1 MNTILIFLAII
12 LGSGLFAAILQ
23 IIFGDSIKSQKT
35 ITELKKKK
43 TLNNSLK
50 SKLDTSEYYSVLNN
64 SYKPKSKQDAIARV
78 EYLKIEQRELQ
89 SSLNRHEKIIQES
102 LGIMYTS
109 KNLDVIKSRFDTI
122 YENHT
127 YIKMYRDQGYDI
139 KFDLD
144 FINKLCIE
152 YNKLILDLAE
162 FKVGEF
168 EIKFNSLKT
177 EKAKDNQTKKIYELI
192 DEIKHSFKNPTQE
205 HHNEIKLLKNKIE
218 DIYS

>member
-1 MNTILIFLAII
+1 MNTILILLGII
-12 LGSGLFAAILQ
+12 FGCGLLGAILQ
-23 IIFGDSIKSQKT
+23 ITFGDKRQTNIPSNVSFKSNQ
-35 ITELKKKK
+35 
-43 TLNNSLK
+43 N
-50 SKLDTSEYYSVLNN
+50 DYSVLNEN
-64 SYKPKSKQDAIARV
+64 FKPTSKQDAINRIN
-78 EYLKIEQRELQ
+78 YLKTEQKELK
-89 SSLNRHEKIIQES
+89 SALDRHEKIIQES
-102 LGIMYTS
+102 LNILYSS
-109 KNLDVIKSRFDTI
+109 KNIDVIKRRFDTI

-152 YNKLILDLAE
+152 YNKLILDLAK
-162 FKVGEF
+162 FKIDEY
-168 EIKFNSLKT
+168 EIKYKSLKS

>member
-1 MNTILIFLAII
+1 MNTILILLGII
-12 LGSGLFAAILQ
+12 FGCGLLGAILQ
-23 IIFGDSIKSQKT
+23 ITFGDKRQTNASSNIQLTRSQ
-35 ITELKKKK
+35 
-43 TLNNSLK
+43 N
-50 SKLDTSEYYSVLNN
+50 DYSVLNEN
-64 SYKPKSKQDAIARV
+64 FKPNSKQDAINRIN
-78 EYLKIEQRELQ
+78 YLKTEQKQLQ
-89 SSLNRHEKIIQES
+89 STLNRHEKIIQES
-102 LGIMYTS
+102 LDIMYSS
-109 KNLDVIKSRFDTI
+109 KNLDVIKRRFDTI
-122 YENHT
+122 YENYT
-127 YIKMYRDQGYDI
+127 YIKTYRDQGYDI

-162 FKVGEF
+162 FKVDEF

>member
-1 MNTILIFLAII
+1 MNTILILLGII
-12 LGSGLFAAILQ
+12 FGCGLLGAILQ
-23 IIFGDSIKSQKT
+23 ITFGDKRQTNDSSNIQLT
-35 ITELKKKK
+35 R
-43 TLNNSLK
+43 NQN
-50 SKLDTSEYYSVLNN
+50 DYSVLNEN
-64 SYKPKSKQDAIARV
+64 FKPTSKQDAINRV
-78 EYLKIEQRELQ
+78 NYLKVEQKELK
-89 SSLNRHEKIIQES
+89 SALDRHEKIIQES
-102 LGIMYTS
+102 LNILYSS
-109 KNLDVIKSRFDTI
+109 KNIDVIKRRFDTI

-192 DEIKHSFKNPTQE
+192 DEIKHSFKNPTKEDFNQIE
-205 HHNEIKLLKNKIE
+205 KLKNKIE

>member
-1 MNTILIFLAII
+1 MNTILILLGII
-12 LGSGLFAAILQ
+12 FGCGLLGAILQ
-23 IIFGDSIKSQKT
+23 ITFGDKRQTNASNIQLTRSQ
-35 ITELKKKK
+35 
-43 TLNNSLK
+43 N
-50 SKLDTSEYYSVLNN
+50 DYSVLNEN
-64 SYKPKSKQDAIARV
+64 FKPTSKQDAINRIN
-78 EYLKIEQRELQ
+78 YLKVEQKELK
-89 SSLNRHEKIIQES
+89 SALDRHEKIIQES
-102 LGIMYTS
+102 LNIMYSS
-109 KNLDVIKSRFDTI
+109 KNLDVIKRRFDTI

-127 YIKMYRDQGYDI
+127 YIEMYRNKGYDI

-144 FINKLCIE
+144 FINKLCVE
-152 YNKLILDLAE
+152 YNKIIIDLAE